1 MRKSIPVFGVI
12 VTAMLLLPMTV
23 YAEDEAMT
31 FSSDEY
37 EYTVDENGYAT
48 LTKYVGVDTDVAVP
62 DSIDGHIVT
71 GLGDSVFYVQQ
82 TEIRS
87 IQLSRDIRDLGAY
100 VFLSDTLQNITV
112 DPENNYFTSIDG
124 VLYSK
129 DESEISA
136 YPIGRTAD
144 EYMIQDGVTTI
155 GSYAFYAG
163 RNLKKVDIPDTV
175 TDIEKFAFIMCENMD
190 SLDLPGGLKT
200 IGENGFYSCHI
211 SEILLPDSLTEIG
224 EMAFNGNPITEI
236 TIPAG
241 VSKIGDSPFMGTN
254 LEKINVAEENERYY
268 QENGV
273 LYDRKEHA
281 LVCYPCKKSGSQ
293 YQIPDGIS
301 SINTRAFTG
310 NENLEKIIMPD
321 SITEIKEA
329 GLSNC
334 SNLKEAELP
343 KTVKKL
349 GMDVFSF
356 DYNLTSLF
364 IPASVS
370 EYDQEFLGGSRFA
383 SIEIDPENTVLKD
396 VDHTIFSADGKILLR
411 HYNTASTEYTVPDGT
426 EEILNTAFEGCSN
439 LKSITISDS
448 VKTFGDYTFSPAM
461 GLPKKDLVVYLNNNP
476 EAETYLTEKKVTWK
490 HIGEEADNTK
500 SDTVSVEYHDSVLN
514 DVTGNWRLAIVDTNH
529 FVTDYALNY
538 YNSFCKDALEIHG
551 IINRQDNT
559 TTSINKAGNLLM
571 LTVHQ
576 YVSGEEND
584 AKLLYS
590 GTVLSEYEINM
601 DTGAVTQIK

>member
-1 MRKSIPVFGVI
+1 MRKRMFVFGAI
-12 VTAMLLLPMTV
+12 ASAILLLSVTV
-23 YAEDEAMT
+23 YAEDEPMT

-48 LTKYVGVDTDVAVP
+48 LTKYIGTDADVLVP

-82 TEIRS
+82 TEIQS
-87 IQLSRDIRDLGAY
+87 IKLSRDIKDLGAY

-112 DPENNYFTSIDG
+112 DTENEYFTSVDG
-124 VLYSK
+124 VLYNN
-129 DESEISA
+129 DETEIA
-136 YPIGRTAD
+136 AFPIGRTAE
-144 EYMIQDGVTTI
+144 EYAIRDGVTTI
-155 GSYAFYAG
+155 GPYAFYAG
-163 RNLKKVDIPDTV
+163 RNLKKIDIPDTV
-175 TDIEKFAFIMCENMD
+175 TDIEKFAFTMCENMD
-190 SLDLPGGLKT
+190 SVNLPKGLKT
-200 IGENGFYSCHI
+200 IGENSFYSCNL

-224 EMAFNGNPITEI
+224 EMAFSGNPITEI
-236 TIPAG
+236 TISAG
-241 VSKIGDSPFMGTN
+241 VSEIGKSPFMGTN
-254 LEKINVAEENERYY
+254 LEKINVAEGNKRYY

-273 LYDRKEHA
+273 LFDRKEHA
-281 LVCYPCKKSGSQ
+281 LVCYPCKKSGSE

-310 NENLEKIIMPD
+310 NENLEKIIIPD

-370 EYDQEFLGGSRFA
+370 EYDPEFLGGSKFA
-383 SIEIDPENTVLKD
+383 SIEIDPENTMLKD
-396 VDHTIFSADGKILLR
+396 VDRTIFSADGKVLLR

-439 LKSITISDS
+439 LKSITIPDS
-448 VKTFGDYTFSPAM
+448 VKTFGDYMFSPAM
-461 GLPKKDLVVYLNNNP
+461 SLPKKDLVVYLNNNP
-476 EAETYLTEKKVTWK
+476 EAETYLTEKEVTWK
-490 HIGEEADNTK
+490 HIGEEAANTE
-500 SDTVSVEYHDSVLN
+500 SDTVSVEYHDSVPN
-514 DVTGNWRLAIVDTNH
+514 DVTGNWRLAMVDTNH

-538 YNSFCKDALEIHG
+538 YNSFCKDSSEIHG

-601 DTGAVTQIK
+601 DTGDVTQIK

>member
-12 VTAMLLLPMTV
+12 VTAMLLLSMTV

-236 TIPAG
+236 TIPA
-241 VSKIGDSPFMGTN
+241 
-254 LEKINVAEENERYY
+254 
-268 QENGV
+268 
-273 LYDRKEHA
+273 
-281 LVCYPCKKSGSQ
+281 
-293 YQIPDGIS
+293 
-301 SINTRAFTG
+301 
-310 NENLEKIIMPD
+310 
-321 SITEIKEA
+321 
-329 GLSNC
+329 
-334 SNLKEAELP
+334 
-343 KTVKKL
+343 
-349 GMDVFSF
+349 
-356 DYNLTSLF
+356 
-364 IPASVS
+364 
-370 EYDQEFLGGSRFA
+370 
-383 SIEIDPENTVLKD
+383 
-396 VDHTIFSADGKILLR
+396 
-411 HYNTASTEYTVPDGT
+411 
-426 EEILNTAFEGCSN
+426 
-439 LKSITISDS
+439 
-448 VKTFGDYTFSPAM
+448 
-461 GLPKKDLVVYLNNNP
+461 
-476 EAETYLTEKKVTWK
+476 
-490 HIGEEADNTK
+490 
-500 SDTVSVEYHDSVLN
+500 
-514 DVTGNWRLAIVDTNH
+514 
-529 FVTDYALNY
+529 
-538 YNSFCKDALEIHG
+538 
-551 IINRQDNT
+551 
-559 TTSINKAGNLLM
+559 
-571 LTVHQ
+571 
-576 YVSGEEND
+576 
-584 AKLLYS
+584 
-590 GTVLSEYEINM
+590 
-601 DTGAVTQIK
+601 